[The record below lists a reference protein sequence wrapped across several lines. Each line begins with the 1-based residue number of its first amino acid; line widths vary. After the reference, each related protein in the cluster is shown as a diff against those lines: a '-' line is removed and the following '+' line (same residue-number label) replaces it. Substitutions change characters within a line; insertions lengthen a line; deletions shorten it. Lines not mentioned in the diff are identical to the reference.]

1 MQSLNSSDEKKLLD
15 GVKTAVSLVDNEGM
29 SPNDALKKVAE
40 EYQYSPGFLKSACN
54 AFNNGR
60 QLAQWNANDSVLD
73 KLASF
78 PLADYDAIHDSLW
91 GGEQEKAASVSH
103 TSPRFNTYAESYKQ
117 DLLNLDL
124 SSFEKAASDQQEEV
138 HPLVAD
144 EHATIKSAKV
154 HAQAEY
160 ARRKVEECRRVKT
173 AAEDKLNFKVHLVE
187 NYFKKFAYDRLPF
200 AQVDHGVSVYYGE
213 AGKALM
219 DHVAGSF
226 PSEKRASDHQ
236 ATWEGFGKAV
246 DRTKEPYTLVADCIK
261 QANDLFKAVEAL
273 DAAKAESK
281 QAEETLAPFT
291 QAPHANPSGN
301 QSILTPSLMSEDGGQ
316 KEASILGG
324 LAGGAGL
331 GIAKS
336 IGEAANEGAPKEI
349 ENQINELDSPEHLN
363 EMRKIRA
370 QTVLTQLLSDP
381 DNPLSGYDPEEVLTA
396 YNDLIQLS
404 PRLADQPSAIA
415 PLLNKRLMGNTEPF
429 EVGEQLKLEQGLKQ
443 VQDSGEKRSPTDL
456 MNNEASIIS

>member
-1 MQSLNSSDEKKLLD
+1 M
-15 GVKTAVSLVDNEGM
+15 
-29 SPNDALKKVAE
+29 
-40 EYQYSPGFLKSACN
+40 
-54 AFNNGR
+54 
-60 QLAQWNANDSVLD
+60 
-73 KLASF
+73 
-78 PLADYDAIHDSLW
+78 
-91 GGEQEKAASVSH
+91 
-103 TSPRFNTYAESYKQ
+103 
-117 DLLNLDL
+117 
-124 SSFEKAASDQQEEV
+124 
-138 HPLVAD
+138 
-144 EHATIKSAKV
+144 
-154 HAQAEY
+154 
-160 ARRKVEECRRVKT
+160 
-173 AAEDKLNFKVHLVE
+173 
-187 NYFKKFAYDRLPF
+187 
-200 AQVDHGVSVYYGE
+200 
-213 AGKALM
+213 
-219 DHVAGSF
+219 
-226 PSEKRASDHQ
+226 
-236 ATWEGFGKAV
+236 
-246 DRTKEPYTLVADCIK
+246 
-261 QANDLFKAVEAL
+261 FKAVEAL

-291 QAPHANPSGN
+291 QAPHANHSGN